1 MNKVSIKG
9 VLIGGVVDVATSLV
23 LGIPIAIYAFAK
35 VDFAHTPKDQL
46 AAAMTAAMNEHP
58 SIYITQMAVGLAC
71 SALGGYVAA
80 RLAKHDELLNGTLS
94 SFLCTAIGI
103 YSIAAGRDSH
113 SLAVQVLMFVGGPAL
128 ALMGGYLA
136 LLQSHRAHLS
146 PAP

>member
-9 VLIGGVVDVATSLV
+9 VLIGGMVDVATSLV

-35 VDFAHTPKDQL
+35 VDFAHTPKDQM
-46 AAAMTAAMNEHP
+46 AVAMTAVMNGHP

-103 YSIAAGRDSH
+103 CSIAAGKDSH
-113 SLAVQVLMFVGGPAL
+113 SLAMQVLTFAGSLVFAFI
-128 ALMGGYLA
+128 GGYLA
-136 LLQSHRAHLS
+136 LLQCRKAS
-146 PAP
+146 PAATA